1 MIDITTHDS
10 SGRILERKTL
20 KDEAEA
26 DLNHPEEGGWVPGH
40 YHSAEHFVEDGEI
53 QPRPSLDIPDH
64 LYVKMSDNEKDFTD
78 LPEETAVRYDGMT
91 AGESDSEGVRL
102 IFEHSGSWEIHFD
115 PPFPHKPATVTVEV
129 END

>member
-1 MIDITTHDS
+1 MINITTHDS

-20 KDEAEA
+20 KDEDEA
-26 DLNHPEEGGWVPGH
+26 SLNHPENGGWVQGH
-40 YHSAEHFVEDGEI
+40 YHSDSHFVEGGEI
-53 QPRPSLDIPDH
+53 QPRPSLDLPDH
-64 LYVKMSDNEKDFTD
+64 IVVNLSDNEKEFTD

-102 IFEHSGSWEIHFD
+102 IFEHAGSWEIHFD
-115 PPFPHKPATVTVEV
+115 PPFPYKPTTVTVEV